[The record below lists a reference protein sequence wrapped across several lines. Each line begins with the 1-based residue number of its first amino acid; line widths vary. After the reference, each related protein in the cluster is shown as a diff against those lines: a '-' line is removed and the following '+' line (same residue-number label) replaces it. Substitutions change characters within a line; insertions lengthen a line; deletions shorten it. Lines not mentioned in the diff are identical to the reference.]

1 MTRTIV
7 FLMTLMSVLPFDG
20 SAQAVPSPG
29 DRIRIKQVDGT
40 VLTGT
45 LGALSPQT
53 IQLLVGSDDR
63 MAEIPVARIEALEI
77 SLGRQRRFLKYFGLT
92 VAAASIVGA
101 TIGFIAYEEP
111 EPCSFLCFDFGPET
125 RSQYT
130 LFGLGIGAL
139 VGLPLGAIIG
149 YDVREERWN
158 PASLPAPA
166 ESRLTIRPVIGSGV
180 GFAGSIRVGGF

>member
-1 MTRTIV
+1 MTRATVCVITLIAV
-7 FLMTLMSVLPFDG
+7 FPSDG

-45 LGALSPQT
+45 LATWSEET
-53 IQLLVGSDDR
+53 IQLSVDSSR
-63 MAEIPVARIEALEI
+63 VEVPVARIEVLET

-92 VAAASIVGA
+92 VAATSIAGA
-101 TIGFIAYEEP
+101 IIGAIYFEDTG
-111 EPCSFLCFDFGPET
+111 PCSFLCIGPQT
-125 RSQYT
+125 RGESMAW
-130 LFGLGIGAL
+130 GLGIGAI

-166 ESRLTIRPVIGSGV
+166 ASRLTIRPVIGSGV
-180 GFAGSIRVGGF
+180 GFAASIRVGGF